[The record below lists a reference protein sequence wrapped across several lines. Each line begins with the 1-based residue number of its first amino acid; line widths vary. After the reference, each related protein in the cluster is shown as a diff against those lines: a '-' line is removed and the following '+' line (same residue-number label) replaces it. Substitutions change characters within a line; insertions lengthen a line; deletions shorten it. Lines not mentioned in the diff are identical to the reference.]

1 MRENAKSIAAR
12 YTDSN
17 ALKYGTIAALI
28 ALLMMGAVAWFGPER
43 SVSGLRHVDLQAAFG
58 GSGRN

>member
-43 SVSGLRHVDLQAAFG
+43 SVTGLHHVDLEAAFG
-58 GSGRN
+58 GPGRN